1 MKELKSEKMAKSS
14 TIKRKKIIDTKKDFF
29 YLDPLKNIP
38 EVYWN
43 QKIWLLAPYEGNPI
57 RIDAHKRLR
66 DFLNERFILYQL
78 RQLRLRVIP
87 IIETIEMTSRE
98 VWYYIEILAER
109 DNMVMDAIYK
119 TFIRTIND
127 YCKTIKEKAGVDY
140 WAYVFDILKIKS
152 KARTTI
158 YEEDREKEG
167 LWKPVGLDKDT
178 LEIYTNAPFFLIL
191 CEKEDTI
198 TAFLKELIEKG
209 YNKDYFY
216 CLNLGG
222 EASTNAIRLLRKYI
236 PIKNFHCFVLHDMD
250 MSGLEIFFDMK
261 RHFNCK
267 SIGVNPEFLEYCGY
281 DFNLLTENYKNK
293 KGKTLERVSKT
304 IENKTRTV
312 FNELDI
318 PVEEKETYN
327 NWIKMCIEKRIEL
340 NSITAHRIESNPSV
354 SKVIDFVDYLIYILE
369 QEKWDL
375 TRVRELKKEGY
386 NQISIVEKERNQT
399 TTITGHRE
407 WTIKPRLDILQVEQ
421 PEFIDEIKEKGRDIF
436 TEESRAFLE
445 KTKEIEDLF
454 YDYYSQISDIFRP
467 INEKERTIRDQKIDD
482 FIEEN
487 QHLFDIFWNDII
499 KDKKNTMK
507 YGVKMLEKY
516 LRLKC
521 IKEYTITKR
530 KVMNHIGYVKAPIS
544 RVREVEVGMANIVYN
559 YKFSE
564 NKKIEK
570 LNKVLE
576 RCLKKTKEYKE
587 AKEEV
592 FELTEELNK
601 LEVKEDKRLKFLDK
615 FRKRIA
621 KVFTKLIDDL
631 NEFNNKIND

>member
-1 MKELKSEKMAKSS
+1 MAKSS

-327 NWIKMCIEKRIEL
+327 NWIEMCIEKRIEL

-386 NQISIVEKERNQT
+386 NQISIIEKERNQT

-454 YDYYSQISDIFRP
+454 YNSYSQISDIFSL

-487 QHLFDIFWNDII
+487 QHLFDIFWNDIME
-499 KDKKNTMK
+499 DKKNTMK

-521 IKEYTITKR
+521 MKEYTITKR
-530 KVMNHIGYVKAPIS
+530 KVMNHIGYVKTPIS
-544 RVREVEVGMANIVYN
+544 KVREIEVGMANIVYN

-570 LNKVLE
+570 LNRVLE

-592 FELTEELNK
+592 FELTEELDK

-615 FRKRIA
+615 FKERIA